1 MTEAFLIAWITKYLG
16 VKAYGEKPAKEPAEY
31 VTIERTGGGIA
42 LEHDTAS
49 FAVQCW
55 AKTNASAAKLAHRLA
70 LSLPDL
76 EDEPQVCECSIESV
90 YRFDSPDSTHT
101 RYQIT
106 LNLSMYTG
114 VQ

>member
-1 MTEAFLIAWITKYLG
+1 MTEAFLIKWITTYLG
-16 VKAYGEKPAKEPAEY
+16 VNAYGEKPAKEPVEY
-31 VTIERTGGGIA
+31 VTVERTGGGIA

-55 AKTNASAAKLAHRLA
+55 AKTNAQASKLAHRLA
-70 LSLPDL
+70 LSFPDM
-76 EDEPQVCECSIESV
+76 EDEPDVCEVAVESV
-90 YRFDSPDSTHT
+90 YRFDSPDSTHA

-114 VQ
+114 GQ